1 VIHPIESV
9 DRFSSDMRRIL
20 TFIAET
26 YSVHGTTFI
35 AANRSLTCIFSAIS
49 LVLPAT
55 LIEKKEAAQP
65 DP

>member
-1 VIHPIESV
+1 M
-9 DRFSSDMRRIL
+9 MRRNPKL

-26 YSVHGTTFI
+26 YSEQGTTFI
-35 AANRSLTCIFSAIS
+35 DSNLCLRSIFSAIS

-55 LIEKKEAAQP
+55 RKAKKEAAQP